1 MAMLDGVR
9 LLAARLCRLAAA
21 VGHTVGAAAK
31 KDRDEVAGA
40 AARSAAELVD
50 FAPDEIAALLD
61 ADADGNGVSGGRA
74 ASPETFAKLVHAME
88 TRADELAAAM
98 VSGGDGEF
106 GVPGDALRWIVSAA
120 EAEAEHAEAALKSA
134 VPSMHDWWN
143 GGASSSA
150 PPSPAPAPAARRKQ
164 KKERKESGREGGGGE
179 TGARANLLAAARLL
193 ASSGDDDSSERR
205 KPCW

>member
-1 MAMLDGVR
+1 M
-9 LLAARLCRLAAA
+9 
-21 VGHTVGAAAK
+21 
-31 KDRDEVAGA
+31 
-40 AARSAAELVD
+40 D
-50 FAPDEIAALLD
+50 FAPDEFAAILD

-120 EAEAEHAEAALKSA
+120 EAEAEHEEAALKSA

-143 GGASSSA
+143 GGASFSA

-164 KKERKESGREGGGGE
+164 KKERKESGREGGGGRR
-179 TGARANLLAAARLL
+179 ARAPTSWRRLDFGVVGRRRQLLETAEAVLVIT
-193 ASSGDDDSSERR
+193 SSSQRVSLFLV
-205 KPCW
+205 